1 MPASDKNPINLLSDF
16 FLISS
21 KVAIGS
27 GDDFLLETTNDN
39 SKKLIGDFISFY
51 QRPQTTPLHKLI
63 FRVENI
69 VTTFLIFCHLKK
81 IARTEFLELEKKS
94 LELKL
99 SLMSLK
105 SKIIESQ
112 TAKNDPDPEDDA
124 KKLSTK
130 NGVKEQI
137 LDFIGGRGEV
147 VNIEVFNR
155 FGHFSR
161 RTIKRHLSDLINS
174 GLILRRAAGKKVTYK
189 PASH

>member
-1 MPASDKNPINLLSDF
+1 MPISDKNPINLLSDF

-21 KVAIGS
+21 KVAIDS
-27 GDDFLLETTNDN
+27 GDNFLLETTNDN

-51 QRPQTTPLHKLI
+51 QRPQSTPLNKLI

-81 IARTEFLELEKKS
+81 IERTEFLELEKKS

-99 SLMSLK
+99 SLMSFK
-105 SKIIESQ
+105 GKIIEDQ
-112 TAKNDPDPEDDA
+112 TAKNELSSENNV

-137 LDFIGGRGEV
+137 LDFIGDRGEV
-147 VNIEVFNR
+147 VNMEVFNQ
-155 FGHFSR
+155 FGNFSR

-174 GLILRRAAGKKVTYK
+174 GLILRQAAGKKVTYK
-189 PASH
+189 PVSH